1 MRFWQRIGALLL
13 NRVLRCH
20 HKERL
25 IKLMRRAAN
34 GHAALLHCFKHGALR
49 LWCGAIDFVSQHNLC
64 KERPLAKLK
73 VATGWRFHHDGGA
86 GDIGRHEIRRK
97 LNAPKFQLQRLRQT
111 AN

>member
-1 MRFWQRIGALLL
+1 ML
-13 NRVLRCH
+13 NRVLGCH

-25 IKLMRRAAN
+25 IKLVRRTAN
-34 GHAALLHCFKHGALR
+34 GHAAFLHCFKHGALR
-49 LWCGAIDFVSQHNLC
+49 LRCGAIDFISQHNLR
-64 KERPLAKLK
+64 KERSLAELK